1 MTSVAASVFASF
13 TTSPSPGGSNV
24 AAQPDTDAFGAMVGI
39 ASAAPSGPATITATP
54 TNELKL
60 PTAMASLLVTASV
73 ASPADQPIPTPIT
86 AKDPAPNILV
96 VQPTPAAGPI
106 SKIPTAQP
114 QTVVTEAPD
123 VPPVECPAAPEAP
136 TESAKGATKDT
147 SPPPPLPGN
156 RKPETPPIISTLAPV
171 ASAPQS
177 TDDTS
182 ARAAEEAKAE
192 KSKPDAPK
200 LDPVA
205 DDAPPTAKPDLP
217 AILVLPASVIAA
229 VAPATPT
236 VSADQPVSAP
246 EAKTE
251 ATSAARKP
259 SPQLPATAG
268 PIAPAHEQ
276 VIPVE
281 GDGGKS
287 DTGAGDD
294 KPSTPRHAALA
305 GKTAESANAREASPS
320 FTSATLAPAAPAT
333 SIAESAKVPVAT
345 ITAQPGRIGQE
356 LGVAI
361 AHHVSSGN
369 AATGGGETI
378 TLRLNPVDM
387 GRIEV
392 KLSFDDSGTLRAVV
406 STDNP
411 VALDML
417 RRDGADL
424 GRALTDA
431 GVRADAQ
438 TLRFDTRSG
447 AGQHGG
453 QHGGQSGH
461 RGDDRPPWQ
470 RQSNDTADTTDDI
483 IALYRPLRTRGGID
497 MVA

>member
-39 ASAAPSGPATITATP
+39 ASIAPSSQAAITATP
-54 TNELKL
+54 TSELKL
-60 PTAMASLLVTASV
+60 PVNALASLLATASV

-86 AKDPAPNILV
+86 AKDPAPDILV
-96 VQPTPAAGPI
+96 VQPAPLAGPI
-106 SKIPTAQP
+106 SKTPTAQP

-123 VPPVECPAAPEAP
+123 VPPIECPAAPEAP
-136 TESAKGATKDT
+136 TEPAKGAIKDT
-147 SPPPPLPGN
+147 SPPPPPPGN
-156 RKPETPPIISTLAPV
+156 RKPESPPIISTLAP
-171 ASAPQS
+171 AAPAPEP

-182 ARAAEEAKAE
+182 ARAAEEANAE
-192 KSKPDAPK
+192 KSKADVPK

-217 AILVLPASVIAA
+217 AILVLPASVMAA

-251 ATSAARKP
+251 ATSAARKA

-281 GDGGKS
+281 GHDGKS
-287 DTGAGDD
+287 DTGSGDD
-294 KPSTPRHAALA
+294 KPSTPRHATLP
-305 GKTAESANAREASPS
+305 GKAAESATARETSPS
-320 FTSATLAPAAPAT
+320 FTPATLAPAASAT
-333 SIAESAKVPVAT
+333 SAAEIAKAPIAT

-361 AHHVSSGN
+361 AHHVSGGN

-406 STDNP
+406 SADNP

-453 QHGGQSGH
+453 QSGH
-461 RGDDRPPWQ
+461 RGEDRPPWQ
-470 RQSNDTADTTDDI
+470 RQSNDTLADTTDDI
-483 IALYRPLRTRGGID
+483 IAPYRPLRTRGGID